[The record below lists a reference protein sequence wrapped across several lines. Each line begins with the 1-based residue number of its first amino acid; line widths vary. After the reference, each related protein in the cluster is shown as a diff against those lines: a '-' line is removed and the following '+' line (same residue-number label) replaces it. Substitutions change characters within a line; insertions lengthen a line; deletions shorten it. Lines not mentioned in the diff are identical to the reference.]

1 MDIKQEQE
9 VLIKIAEHTE
19 QIKVANHRI
28 SDLEATTKRIE
39 KLTMSV
45 EKLAMSC
52 EAMTREQSDYRAK
65 QNELAKRLLEVEQL
79 PTRKKAGKWDKYM
92 GQIATIIIGAL
103 ISFLLFSLLGLS
115 T

>member
-1 MDIKQEQE
+1 MDAKQEQE
-9 VLIKIAEHTE
+9 IAVKLAEHTE

-28 SDLEATTKRIE
+28 ADLEATTRRIE

-79 PTRKKAGKWDKYM
+79 PAKKKAGKWDKYA
-92 GQIATIIIGAL
+92 GQIASIIIGAL
-103 ISFLLFSLLGLS
+103 VSFLLLSLLGLS